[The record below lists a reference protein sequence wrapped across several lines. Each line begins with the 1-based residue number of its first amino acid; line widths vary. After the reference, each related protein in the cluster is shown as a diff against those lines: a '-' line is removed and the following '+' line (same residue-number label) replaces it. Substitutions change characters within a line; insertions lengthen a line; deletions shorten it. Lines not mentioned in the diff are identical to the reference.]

1 TTTAALTPGGVAL
14 VRRTFEEVVSSCT
27 GRSCPLLWRL
37 YLRFELQQE
46 YYARA
51 KKLFYRAVASCP
63 SSKALW
69 LDAFL
74 SLRRLFTAKEKKEM
88 KNLMGRKGLLVRIE
102 TA

>member
-1 TTTAALTPGGVAL
+1 
-14 VRRTFEEVVSSCT
+14 
-27 GRSCPLLWRL
+27 
-37 YLRFELQQE
+37 
-46 YYARA
+46 
-51 KKLFYRAVASCP
+51 
-63 SSKALW
+63 